1 MIRCGNCDGEHTSV
15 AEVRACH
22 QGTPAATTISRPDR
36 VEEATHS
43 HVTTHASAP
52 TASSP
57 TAGVRRPAPAHGWAG
72 PDELGRWLVVSPGA
86 HVDPPWETAPRFTV
100 DAAALRDPSDLLDEL
115 LPLWFARSRV
125 VIELLAQLDPLDGAS
140 TDEVEHTAPWYL
152 DPTFTFMRERLAH
165 VVWTNSVDGR
175 VANEPRWHWDEMAAG
190 ASSDAALDG
199 DGVWYDGGPLARP
212 DDGLVVV
219 HRIAL
224 ERGLLT
230 PLGVEPPR
238 ANLAADQ
245 LAAVGHPGSS
255 ARIIAPAGSGKTRV
269 LTERA
274 RHLLREW
281 NVPPSAMAL
290 VAFNVRAA
298 DEIRE
303 RTTDLADLQIRTLNA
318 LALSIVTRIAGRRVT
333 TIDERE
339 VRRILDGLVTFPRKT
354 NTDPAQAWLD
364 AMSLVRL
371 GLRPPADVEAL
382 FDGDVDGF
390 AEVFPRYRETL
401 AERNAVDFDE
411 QIVAAIVTLL
421 TDPVARA
428 KAQRMARVLLVDEF
442 QDLAPAHLLLVR
454 LLSSPDLSVFGVG
467 DDDQTIYGYAG
478 ATPEWLIGFDRV
490 FPGAGDHPLHVNYR
504 CPPAI
509 VRAASS
515 VLSYN
520 RRRVQKTITTPEG
533 RNDEASALA
542 VVRED
547 DTTLAAVRAV
557 DEFITDGAS
566 PADIAVLARVNAAL
580 APVQIALRHAGLP
593 TLSAVNERYL
603 ERTGVRSGLA
613 WLRIATD
620 VDKLRPADLDA
631 TIRRPS
637 RGLSGRVVEWVAES
651 KNMAALNRLA
661 GRLTNERDTDK
672 VMAYIGDVQQL
683 ARLAKGGGSTAALL
697 EYVRNRVGLDDA
709 MAKLDRSRAD
719 AQASHMDDLD
729 ALTSLARL
737 HPDPS
742 TFALWLRDELAR
754 PSDPDG
760 ITLASIHKVK
770 GREWPFVVVHDVRE
784 GVLPHRL
791 AEDREEE
798 RRIFHVGITRAS
810 QRAVVITD
818 AVASSSFVAEMT
830 EVYVAPPPGSA
841 TASRVVSSR
850 RPNDSTTSSTGD
862 DGLRE
867 LLRSWRKDRADTD
880 SVPAYV
886 VFTNVT
892 LDALV
897 DIAPTTLDDL
907 RRIPGIGPAKRERYG
922 EAIVALIRDYAP

>member
-1 MIRCGNCDGEHTSV
+1 MIRCGNCEGEHETV
-15 AEVRACH
+15 AAVRECH
-22 QGTPAATTISRPDR
+22 QRGPGAGSPPERANELFADDGYAPEPVSTRGPTPLVSR
-36 VEEATHS
+36 T
-43 HVTTHASAP
+43 
-52 TASSP
+52 
-57 TAGVRRPAPAHGWAG
+57 APADGWAG
-72 PDELGRWLVVSPGA
+72 PDELGRWIVVLPGA
-86 HVDPPWETAPRFTV
+86 AVPDAWSKATRVAVTAET
-100 DAAALRDPSDLLDEL
+100 LRDPSDVLDEL
-115 LPLWFARSRV
+115 LPLWFAGERV
-125 VIELLAQLDPLDGAS
+125 VIELSGALEPLDGAS
-140 TDEVEHTAPWYL
+140 TDEVEHTAPWFL

-175 VANEPRWHWDEMAAG
+175 TPDAPRWHWDEVAA
-190 ASSDAALDG
+190 SVSRTAAIDG
-199 DGVWYDGGPLARP
+199 DGVWYDGGALVRSP
-212 DDGLVVV
+212 DELNVV

-224 ERGLLT
+224 ERGVLT
-230 PLGVEPPR
+230 PLGSAPPN
-238 ANLAADQ
+238 ANLADDQ

-281 NVPPSAMAL
+281 NVPSSALAL

-318 LALSIVTRIAGRRVT
+318 LALSIVQRIAGRRVT

-354 NTDPAQAWLD
+354 NTDPAQSWLD

-371 GLRPPADVEAL
+371 GLRPPADVEAM
-382 FDGDVDGF
+382 FDGDVEGF
-390 AEVFPRYRETL
+390 ASVFPRYREVL

-411 QIVAAIVTLL
+411 QIVAAITTLL
-421 TDPVARA
+421 TNPVARA

-454 LLSSPDLSVFGVG
+454 LLASPDLAVFGVG

-478 ATPEWLIGFDRV
+478 ATPEWLIGFDRI

-509 VRAASS
+509 VRAASN
-515 VLSYN
+515 VLTHN
-520 RRRVQKTITTPEG
+520 RRRVTKTITTPPD
-533 RNDEASALA
+533 RADNANALT
-542 VVRED
+542 VVAND
-547 DTTLAAVRAV
+547 DTTVAAVAAV
-557 DEFITDGAS
+557 QAAIAEGAA
-566 PADIAVLARVNAAL
+566 PADVAVLARVNAGL

-613 WLRIATD
+613 WLRLAVD
-620 VDKLRPADLDA
+620 PDKLRSADLDA
-631 TIRRPS
+631 TLRRPS
-637 RGLSGRVVEWVAES
+637 RGLSGRVVEWAAEA
-651 KNMAALNRLA
+651 KNMAALTKFA
-661 GRLTNERDTDK
+661 GRLTSERDADK
-672 VMAYIGDVQQL
+672 VMAYISDLKAL
-683 ARLAKGGGSTAALL
+683 ANQAAAGARTADLL
-697 EYVRNRVGLDDA
+697 DFVRNRVGLDDA

-719 AQASHMDDLD
+719 AQASHLDDLD

-737 HPDPS
+737 HPDPA

-754 PSDPDG
+754 PSDPEG
-760 ITLASIHKVK
+760 VMLASIHKVK
-770 GREWPFVVVHDVRE
+770 GREWPYVIVHDVRD

-791 AEDREEE
+791 AEDQEEE

-810 QRAVVITD
+810 VRAVVVTD
-818 AVASSSFVAEMT
+818 SARSSSFIHEMT
-830 EVYVAPPPGSA
+830 ETYVAPPTRARGESTPI
-841 TASRVVSSR
+841 VSSR
-850 RPNDSTTSSTGD
+850 KPAAAPSASVNEA
-862 DGLRE
+862 LRDA
-867 LLRSWRKDRADTD
+867 LRVWRKDRADFD

-892 LDALV
+892 LDALS
-897 DIAPTTLDDL
+897 DAAPITLDEL

-922 EAIVALIRDYAP
+922 EAIVALIREHLDSG